1 MGKSDRLTP
10 VDPVRPVAGYIG
22 GKRRLAARLVELIAA
37 TPHRTYA
44 EAFVGMGGV
53 FFRRHSRPPVEV
65 INDRNGEV
73 ANLFRI
79 LQRHYPQFME
89 TLRFQIT
96 SRREFERLKASDPAT
111 LTDLERAGRFLY
123 LQRTAFGGKVAGQ
136 TFGVDPR
143 SGGGFN
149 LTRLAPVLEEVHER
163 LAGVVIEGLDWSA
176 FIDRYDRPETLFYLD
191 PPYHG
196 SEDDYGKGLFL
207 RDQFEALASR
217 LAALQGRFILSINDV
232 PETRKAFRRFAIQPV
247 DLVYSIHGGKPSAA
261 RELIVSS
268 GRSGRTKSAASR

>member
-1 MGKSDRLTP
+1 MPPATIFTP
-10 VDPVRPVAGYIG
+10 VDPVHPAAGYVG
-22 GKRRLAARLVELIAA
+22 GKRALAPRLVELIAA

-44 EAFVGMGGV
+44 EVFVGMGGV
-53 FFRRHSRPPVEV
+53 FLRRRSKPVAEV

-79 LQRHYPQFME
+79 LQRHYPQFIE

-136 TFGVDPR
+136 NFGVDPR

-149 LTRLAPVLEEVHER
+149 LTRLAPVLEAIHER
-163 LAGVVIEGLDWSA
+163 LSGVVIESLDWLA
-176 FIDRYDRPETLFYLD
+176 FIDRFDRPETLFYLD
-191 PPYHG
+191 PPYWG
-196 SEDDYGKGLFL
+196 SEGDYGRDLFG
-207 RDQFEALASR
+207 REQFALMADR
-217 LAALQGRFILSINDV
+217 LGRLKGRFILSINDV
-232 PETRKAFRRFAIQPV
+232 PPIRELFGRFAFEEAS
-247 DLVYSIHGGKPSAA
+247 LAYSISKGKGTPA
-261 RELIVSS
+261 RELIIR
-268 GRSGRTKSAASR
+268 G